1 MSATGLEVFDTTVQK
16 TNSWLK
22 EMMEVL
28 EWDDRQKTYRSM
40 RAVLHALRDR
50 LTVEEAADFASQ
62 LPMLMRGFFYEG
74 WKPAGKP
81 LRERHKDQ
89 FLARVAQEL
98 KEDGDNNPALITSA
112 VFSVIQTHVTDGEI
126 EDVKRVLP
134 RELQELWPA

>member
-98 KEDGDNNPALITSA
+98 KEDGYNNPALITSA